1 MDKSLEARYLAL
13 YKECFPEDS
22 EKCTE
27 IMFGKLNACPLVYI
41 SEKGEMLSALRLVP
55 KKLFYA
61 NSVTEIPHVVGLGT
75 LVKYRH
81 KGYAAALLKKTFAL
95 CREKGFPFITLYPF
109 SHDFYRNFSF
119 ATVSYDYPRVAHTDV
134 TADVNDLIEIYDAF
148 HENLDYGFVR
158 KKEDFVFYKAIAS
171 ADGKDFFF
179 TADGGY
185 LSPDEYLPASFFTG
199 SAEGVMARIANLPAA
214 LALTKASLP
223 FPIKVTDRFC
233 SENNLVF
240 SLDKGKIIPCD
251 GYDLE
256 LDIADLTSACFG
268 KNDLLRPYFPE
279 KKGYLADKY

>member
-13 YKECFPEDS
+13 YRECFPEDS

-75 LVKYRH
+75 PVKYRH

-119 ATVSYDYPRVAHTDV
+119 ASLDQLLAKADVISLHCPLTENTHALINKESIARMKSGVILLNTARGPLLNEADVARALKNGKIGGLGTDV
-134 TADVNDLIEIYDAF
+134 LAKEPPSASNPLLSAPNTIITPHMAWASVRSRQNIINLMAENIRRWRDGTPINVVN
-148 HENLDYGFVR
+148 GVG
-158 KKEDFVFYKAIAS
+158 KKKA
-171 ADGKDFFF
+171 
-179 TADGGY
+179 
-185 LSPDEYLPASFFTG
+185 
-199 SAEGVMARIANLPAA
+199 
-214 LALTKASLP
+214 
-223 FPIKVTDRFC
+223 
-233 SENNLVF
+233 
-240 SLDKGKIIPCD
+240 
-251 GYDLE
+251 
-256 LDIADLTSACFG
+256 
-268 KNDLLRPYFPE
+268 
-279 KKGYLADKY
+279 